1 LPAEAENGGATS
13 RTTRVLAMTAIYLWP
28 TWATIIVV
36 VLGVTV
42 PAVVGHIVT
51 RRIVPYSDLAKH
63 NDVTGFVLAI
73 VGVVYAV
80 LLAFVVIIA
89 WQAFNTADGIAGEE
103 VSAASDL
110 YRLAETFKEPNRGV
124 LRREI
129 VHYAALVQHE
139 EWTAMRTG
147 LESDSARKS
156 AERIEDLTVSMVDG
170 DSVNRTAVDESFMTI
185 VRSLLDARRARLNQN
200 GQGIPDALWDG
211 LFLGAILTIGFTY
224 LFGVENF
231 RIQLMMTGLLAALIG
246 VMFSMIVALNYP
258 YRGAGKVSPEIWQ
271 VMIER
276 VESIYPLSSATSIV
290 GNLAQTSSM

>member
-1 LPAEAENGGATS
+1 
-13 RTTRVLAMTAIYLWP
+13 
-28 TWATIIVV
+28 
-36 VLGVTV
+36 
-42 PAVVGHIVT
+42 
-51 RRIVPYSDLAKH
+51 
-63 NDVTGFVLAI
+63 
-73 VGVVYAV
+73 
-80 LLAFVVIIA
+80 
-89 WQAFNTADGIAGEE
+89 
-103 VSAASDL
+103 
-110 YRLAETFKEPNRGV
+110 V